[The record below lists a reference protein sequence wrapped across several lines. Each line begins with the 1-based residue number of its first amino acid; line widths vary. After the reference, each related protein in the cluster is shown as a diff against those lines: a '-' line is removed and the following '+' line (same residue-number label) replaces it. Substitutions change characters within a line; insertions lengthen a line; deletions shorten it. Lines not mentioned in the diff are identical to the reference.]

1 MSRTKIVATLGPAT
15 KKTSTIRQIINLGVD
30 IFRVNFSHGNKEEH
44 AEIIGNIR
52 KAAGAIPVAIMGDLA
67 GPKLRCGR
75 IEKEPAL
82 LKKGNIL
89 ILTTRN
95 VPGNSEAVSV
105 NHKQLP
111 HEIKPG
117 EHIYLDDGN
126 IELEVKKI
134 RGTEIHC
141 RIINGGRLRSNKG
154 INLPHTT
161 LSLPA
166 VTSKDKKM
174 IEFGIEQGL
183 DFFALSFVKNARD
196 MQEAKRFIHKSGAD
210 IPLIAKIEKHE
221 AIDHLSEIVEEA
233 YGVMVARGDLGIEI
247 PLEDVPIIQKRIIGL
262 CNERGKPVITATQM
276 MESMIEN
283 PRPTRAEVTDIA
295 NAIIDGT
302 DAMMLSGETAVGK
315 YPLRAVEIMDN
326 VAQSVEKTLDYNIKL
341 SGRSL
346 AETGNIPDAISL
358 ATCHIAQ
365 SLNVAAI
372 LCCSATGY
380 TARFVARYRPSCPI
394 LVFTPE
400 PKTHRR
406 LNLTWGVVPF
416 LIAKMSEQKDIT
428 GFESIVNRAIE
439 IAREKGYVRKGQRVV
454 ITAGLPLG
462 IDMTTNMLRILEV

>member
-1 MSRTKIVATLGPAT
+1 MSRTKKIQ
-15 KKTSTIRQIINLGVD
+15 TIRSIINLGVD
-30 IFRVNFSHGNKEEH
+30 VFRINFSHGSKEEH
-44 AEIIGNIR
+44 AEIIANIR
-52 KAAGAIPVAIMGDLA
+52 KAAGSVPVAIMGDLS
-67 GPKLRCGR
+67 GPKLRCGK
-75 IEKEPAL
+75 IEKEPAF

-89 ILTTRN
+89 ILTTRDI
-95 VPGNSEAVSV
+95 PGTSEAVSV
-105 NHKQLP
+105 NYKHLQ
-111 HEIKPG
+111 HVIKPG
-117 EHIYLDDGN
+117 EHVFLDDGN

-134 RGTEIHC
+134 TGTDIHC
-141 RIINGGRLRSNKG
+141 RIVNGGRLRSHKG

-166 VTSKDKKM
+166 VTAKDREM
-174 IEFGIEQGL
+174 IKFGIEQGL

-196 MQEAKRFIHKSGAD
+196 IKEAKGLINKNGGD
-210 IPLIAKIEKHE
+210 IPVIAKIEKHE
-221 AIDHLSEIVEEA
+221 AVDHLAEIIEEA
-233 YGVMVARGDLGIEI
+233 YGIMVARGDLGIEI
-247 PLEDVPIIQKRIIGL
+247 PLEDVPVIQKRIIGL

-302 DAMMLSGETAVGK
+302 DAIMLSGETAVGK
-315 YPLRAVEIMDN
+315 YPCRAVEIMDR
-326 VAQSVEKTLDYNIKL
+326 VAQSIEKTLDYNIKL
-341 SGRSL
+341 SKRSL

-358 ATCHIAQ
+358 ATSHIAQ

-406 LNLTWGVVPF
+406 LNLTWGVIPF
-416 LIAKMSEQKDIT
+416 LLEKMSEQKDIT
-428 GFESIVNRAIE
+428 GFESIVNRAVE
-439 IAREKGYVRKGQRVV
+439 IARKKGYVKKGQRIV

-462 IDMTTNMLRILEV
+462 IDMTTNMLRILEI

>member
-1 MSRTKIVATLGPAT
+1 
-15 KKTSTIRQIINLGVD
+15 
-30 IFRVNFSHGNKEEH
+30 
-44 AEIIGNIR
+44 
-52 KAAGAIPVAIMGDLA
+52 
-67 GPKLRCGR
+67 
-75 IEKEPAL
+75 
-82 LKKGNIL
+82 
-89 ILTTRN
+89 
-95 VPGNSEAVSV
+95 
-105 NHKQLP
+105 
-111 HEIKPG
+111 
-117 EHIYLDDGN
+117 
-126 IELEVKKI
+126 
-134 RGTEIHC
+134 
-141 RIINGGRLRSNKG
+141 
-154 INLPHTT
+154 
-161 LSLPA
+161 

>member
-15 KKTSTIRQIINLGVD
+15 NKTSIIRKIINLGVD
-30 IFRVNFSHGNKEEH
+30 VFRVNFSHGNKEEH
-44 AEIIGNIR
+44 AGIIGNIR
-52 KAAGAIPVAIMGDLA
+52 KAAGSIPVAIMGDLA

-75 IEKEPAL
+75 VEKEPVL

-89 ILTTRN
+89 ILTTQDI
-95 VPGNSEAVSV
+95 PGTSEAVSV
-105 NHKQLP
+105 NYKQLP
-111 HEIKPG
+111 HEIKRG
-117 EHIYLDDGN
+117 EHIFLDDGN

-134 RGTEIHC
+134 KGSEIHC
-141 RIINGGRLRSNKG
+141 RILNGGRLRSNKG

-166 VTSKDKKM
+166 MTPKDREM
-174 IEFGIEQGL
+174 IKFGIEQGL
-183 DFFALSFVKNARD
+183 DLFALSFVKNGRD
-196 MQEAKRFIHKSGAD
+196 IKEAKSFIRKSGAD

-221 AIDHLSEIVEEA
+221 AIDHLAEIVEES
-233 YGVMVARGDLGIEI
+233 YGIMVARGDLGIEI
-247 PLEDVPIIQKRIIGL
+247 PLEDVPILQKRIIGL

-302 DAMMLSGETAVGK
+302 DAVMLSGETAIGK
-315 YPLRAVEIMDN
+315 YPCRAVKIMDS
-326 VAQSVEKTLDYNIKL
+326 VAQSVEQTLDYNIKL

-400 PKTHRR
+400 PKTQRR
-406 LNLTWGVVPF
+406 LNLTWGVLPF
-416 LIAKMSEQKDIT
+416 LIEKISEQKDIT
-428 GFESIVNRAIE
+428 GFDDIVRRAIG
-439 IAREKGYVRKGQRVV
+439 IAQKKGYVRKGQRVV

-462 IDMTTNMLRILEV
+462 IDMTTNMLRVAEV